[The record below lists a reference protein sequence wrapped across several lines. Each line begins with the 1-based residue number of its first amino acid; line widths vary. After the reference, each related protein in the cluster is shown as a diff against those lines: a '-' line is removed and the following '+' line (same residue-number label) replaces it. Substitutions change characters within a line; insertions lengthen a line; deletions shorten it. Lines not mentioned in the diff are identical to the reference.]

1 MYLTSKVI
9 FNLKTDKLLF
19 PGHSVDGMFIMRRSD
34 IAYVE
39 NWQEF
44 CAFLA
49 KLKDTAEHG
58 INKGTYMININRNVT
73 ISDQD
78 DRVEFKSITFP
89 DKKMS
94 VILSTTGE
102 LTYVNDIE
110 KLFRAKLPDFNFNA
124 PKIKDTRPIY
134 IEAFDGYDVN
144 YRPLTQNGVTN
155 DFVIDMN
162 GNQLWPKNTGKLLP
176 PLIQLLNKTTEKV
189 H

>member
-9 FNLKTDKLLF
+9 FNLKTDNLLF
-19 PGHSVDGMFIMRRSD
+19 PGYSVDGPFVMRRSD
-34 IAYVE
+34 IAYVK
-39 NWQEF
+39 NWDECRAFMANLKNIAEF
-44 CAFLA
+44 
-49 KLKDTAEHG
+49 G
-58 INKGTYMININRNVT
+58 INKSTYMININRNVT

-78 DRVEFKSITFP
+78 DRVEFKSMTFP

-102 LTYVNDIE
+102 LMYVNDIE
-110 KLFRAKLPDFNFNA
+110 KLFRAKLPDFKFNA
-124 PKIKDTRPIY
+124 SNIVDNRPIY
-134 IEAFDGYDVN
+134 IESFDGHDVK

-162 GNQLWPKNTGKLLP
+162 GNQLWPRNTGKPLSS
-176 PLIQLLNKTTEKV
+176 LIQLLNKTNEKV